1 MTSYVIAIANEKG
14 GVAKTTTALSL
25 GGALVEQQYNVLL
38 VDLDPLSNL
47 TLALGY
53 KSKHLE
59 LTMGDILLSDQS
71 IHSAIVQTALPN
83 LDLVPANADL
93 ALTER
98 FMVVRENYEQLLKGI
113 LNSNESHDIV
123 LLDCP
128 PALGPLTYNALSAAD
143 LLLIPTQ
150 CEFYSAHSL
159 RNMLS
164 MIRNVRERTNPELR
178 YRLVLTMFD
187 KRNRIHSDLHDQIRR
202 VFGDAVFNSVIEIDT
217 KLRESPILN
226 QPITTYAP
234 NSRGSEQYRQL
245 AEELRQYIHET
256 VGSPTRSA

>member
-1 MTSYVIAIANEKG
+1 MTSYIIAIANEKG

-25 GGALVEQQYNVLL
+25 GGALVEQQFKVLL

-47 TLALGY
+47 TLAFGY
-53 KSKHLE
+53 KSKPLD
-59 LTMGDILLSDQS
+59 LTVGDILLSDQP
-71 IHSAIVQTALPN
+71 IDSAVVQTSLPD

-93 ALTER
+93 AMTER
-98 FMVVRENYEQLLKGI
+98 FIVVRENYEKI
-113 LNSNESHDIV
+113 LEGTLNLNESYDIV

-128 PALGPLTYNALSAAD
+128 PALGPLTYNALTAAD

-150 CEFYSAHSL
+150 CEYYSAHSL

-187 KRNRIHSDLHDQIRR
+187 KRNRIHSDLRDQIRR
-202 VFGDAVFNSVIEIDT
+202 VFGDAVFKSVIEIDT
-217 KLRESPILN
+217 KLRESPVFN

-234 NSRGSEQYRQL
+234 NCRGAEQYRQL
-245 AEELRQYIHET
+245 AQELRQFIHET